1 MAKTKKTTKKA
12 AAKKVTSKKAATKKA
27 AAKKTTGAAAAK
39 AKAYR
44 PFYKYARPARAIS
57 AESTSLESTGDQLQS
72 ASRGPDALTA
82 LRRFLKQQ
90 TPPNEEYQDGFHRN
104 RVRAARFELMRL
116 EYLHGN
122 VAAGD
127 KLLAQLQDVDG
138 DEGEGE

>member
-1 MAKTKKTTKKA
+1 MAKTKKKTTKKA
-12 AAKKVTSKKAATKKA
+12 AADKATSKKAAKKA
-27 AAKKTTGAAAAK
+27 TAKKTAATKTSAK

-44 PFYKYARPARAIS
+44 PFYKYARPAPAAAS
-57 AESTSLESTGDQLQS
+57 ESPGGELQS
-72 ASRGPDALTA
+72 VSRGPDALTT

-90 TPPNEEYQDGFHRN
+90 TPANEEYQDGFHRN

-116 EYLHGN
+116 EYLHGH

-138 DEGEGE
+138 DE